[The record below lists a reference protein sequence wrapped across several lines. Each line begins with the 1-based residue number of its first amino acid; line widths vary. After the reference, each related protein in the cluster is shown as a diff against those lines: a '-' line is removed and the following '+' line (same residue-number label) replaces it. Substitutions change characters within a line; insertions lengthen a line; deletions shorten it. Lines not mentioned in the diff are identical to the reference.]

1 MSAPRSS
8 PRVLIVDDEADL
20 RELLEI
26 TLLKMGLD
34 VDSAENLAQARAYLA
49 QAQGPADAGGSGG
62 NGGNGGNGGAAGP
75 GPYALVLTDM
85 RLPDGLGLELV
96 REVSATFRNT
106 PIAVVTAYGSADN
119 AVVALKAGAFDYI
132 SKPVALDQLRVMVQS
147 ALRLNAPP
155 AETPGAA
162 PREASRLKGESAV
175 MQALR
180 AQIARLARSMA
191 PIAINGES
199 GSGKELA
206 AREIHAQSSR
216 AGKPFI
222 AVNCGAI
229 PEALMEAEFFGYRK
243 GAFTGAAD
251 ERDGFFQAANGG
263 TLMLDE
269 VADLP
274 LAMQVKLLRA
284 IQERRVRKI
293 GATAEEAVDVRII
306 SATHKN
312 LEQLVEQ
319 GAFRQDLF
327 YRLNVIELSLP
338 PLRERADDLGVLT
351 DAILARL
358 GTFDQKVVLGPG
370 VLDALRGYAFPG
382 NVRELEN
389 ILERALAFAN
399 DGVIEVRDLALKGN
413 RAADMP
419 PGYVPPPAELRA
431 DAAAAPAGAAQA
443 APVRA
448 PSAVPQGF
456 MPLPGAPERTAP
468 PAGAYPAGAHPTGT
482 HPAGIHPA
490 GANPAG
496 APAAPAASVAHAAHV
511 TPASDGAGAAARPA
525 PPLPPLDAL
534 PSNLPDY
541 LAQVER
547 DIIMRALAQ
556 TQYNRTQAASLLG
569 ISFRQL
575 RYQMQKLNIQEPEA

>member
-1 MSAPRSS
+1 MSAKRS
-8 PRVLIVDDEADL
+8 PRVLVVDDEADL
-20 RELLEI
+20 RELLEL

-34 VDSAENLAQARAYLA
+34 VDGAESLQQARALL
-49 QAQGPADAGGSGG
+49 AGG
-62 NGGNGGNGGAAGP
+62 AE
-75 GPYALVLTDM
+75 YQLVLTDM

-96 REVSATFRNT
+96 REVSATYKNT
-106 PIAVVTAYGSADN
+106 PIAVVTAFGSADN

-132 SKPVALDQLRVMVQS
+132 SKPVALDQLRLMVRS
-147 ALRLNAPP
+147 ALRLNEEPAAGQAPS
-155 AETPGAA
+155 AA
-162 PREASRLKGESAV
+162 PVASRLKGDSAV
-175 MQALR
+175 IQALR

-293 GATAEEAVDVRII
+293 GATAEEPVDVRII

-312 LEQLVEQ
+312 LEQCVEQ
-319 GAFRQDLF
+319 GGFRQDLF

-338 PLRERADDLGVLT
+338 PLRERLDDLPTLT
-351 DAILARL
+351 GAILERL
-358 GTFDQKVVLGPG
+358 GTFEHKVVLGEG
-370 VLDALRGYAFPG
+370 VLETLRGYSFPG

-389 ILERALAFAN
+389 ILERALAFAD
-399 DGVIEVRDLALKGN
+399 DGVIEVGDLALKGA
-413 RAADMP
+413 RVAEPPQPTPAAP
-419 PGYVPPPAELRA
+419 QLAATEAEAPQPATA
-431 DAAAAPAGAAQA
+431 AANANANGNANANAAAPAANAA
-443 APVRA
+443 
-448 PSAVPQGF
+448 
-456 MPLPGAPERTAP
+456 
-468 PAGAYPAGAHPTGT
+468 AGTS
-482 HPAGIHPA
+482 
-490 GANPAG
+490 
-496 APAAPAASVAHAAHV
+496 PAA
-511 TPASDGAGAAARPA
+511 GL
-525 PPLPPLDAL
+525 PPLPQLDAL

-541 LAQVER
+541 LSQIER
-547 DIIMRALAQ
+547 DIILRALAQ
-556 TQYNRTQAASLLG
+556 TQFNRTQAAQLLG

>member
-1 MSAPRSS
+1 MSV
-8 PRVLIVDDEADL
+8 PRVLVVDDEADL

-34 VDSAENLAQARAYLA
+34 VDSAATLAEARACL
-49 QAQGPADAGGSGG
+49 
-62 NGGNGGNGGAAGP
+62 AGP
-75 GPYALVLTDM
+75 EYALVLTDM

-96 REVSATFRNT
+96 REVCAAYKNT
-106 PIAVVTAYGSADN
+106 PIAVVTAFGSADN
-119 AVVALKAGAFDYI
+119 AVVALKAGAFDYV
-132 SKPVALDQLRVMVQS
+132 SKPVALDQLRIMVQS
-147 ALRLNAPP
+147 ALRLTVP
-155 AETPGAA
+155 AAGQVASAGQP
-162 PREASRLKGESAV
+162 ASRLKGSSAV
-175 MQALR
+175 IQALR

-191 PIAINGES
+191 PIAITGES

-216 AGKPFI
+216 AGKPFV

-293 GATAEEAVDVRII
+293 GATAEEPVDVRII

-312 LEQLVEQ
+312 LAQCVEQ
-319 GAFRQDLF
+319 GSFRQDLF
-327 YRLNVIELSLP
+327 YRLNVIELCLP
-338 PLRERADDLGVLT
+338 PLRERLDDLEPLT
-351 DAILARL
+351 DAILERL
-358 GTFDQKVVLGPG
+358 GTFEHKVVLGPG
-370 VLDALRGYAFPG
+370 VLEVLRGYSFPG

-389 ILERALAFAN
+389 ILERALAFAD
-399 DGVIEVRDLALKGN
+399 DGVIEVGDLALKGAKMVEAVVPLPSPAPGFA
-413 RAADMP
+413 RQLAAS
-419 PGYVPPPAELRA
+419 E
-431 DAAAAPAGAAQA
+431 AAAFGVDGAGGQFMAAAGPASQPPQPSMHLPTPVPTPVPTAGTPGVPGVPFSAGGAAAGAAMA
-443 APVRA
+443 
-448 PSAVPQGF
+448 
-456 MPLPGAPERTAP
+456 LP
-468 PAGAYPAGAHPTGT
+468 H
-482 HPAGIHPA
+482 
-490 GANPAG
+490 
-496 APAAPAASVAHAAHV
+496 
-511 TPASDGAGAAARPA
+511 
-525 PPLPPLDAL
+525 LDAL
-534 PSNLPDY
+534 PANLPEY
-541 LAQVER
+541 LNQIER
-547 DIIMRALAQ
+547 DIIQRALAQ
-556 TQYNRTQAASLLG
+556 TQYNRTQAAQLLG

>member
-1 MSAPRSS
+1 
-8 PRVLIVDDEADL
+8 
-20 RELLEI
+20 
-26 TLLKMGLD
+26 
-34 VDSAENLAQARAYLA
+34 
-49 QAQGPADAGGSGG
+49 
-62 NGGNGGNGGAAGP
+62 
-75 GPYALVLTDM
+75 
-85 RLPDGLGLELV
+85 
-96 REVSATFRNT
+96 
-106 PIAVVTAYGSADN
+106 
-119 AVVALKAGAFDYI
+119 VVALKAGAFDYI

-155 AETPGAA
+155 AAGQASSADGQPAL
-162 PREASRLKGESAV
+162 ASRLKGESAAI
-175 MQALR
+175 QALR

-293 GATAEEAVDVRII
+293 GATAEEPVDVRII

-312 LEQLVEQ
+312 LAHLVEQ
-319 GAFRQDLF
+319 GSFRQDLF

-338 PLRERADDLGVLT
+338 PLRERLDDLELLT
-351 DAILARL
+351 GAILERL
-358 GTFDQKVVLGPG
+358 GTFEHKVVLGPG
-370 VLDALRGYAFPG
+370 VLDALKAYAFPG

-399 DGVIEVRDLALKGN
+399 DGVIEVGDLALKGA
-413 RAADMP
+413 RVVEAVVPLPTPAMPAHDLAASEAAAF
-419 PGYVPPPAELRA
+419 GLPPPVSAPPA
-431 DAAAAPAGAAQA
+431 ASASPAAAATVPAASPAAPGAGAAVA
-443 APVRA
+443 AA
-448 PSAVPQGF
+448 AAASGATGHAVP
-456 MPLPGAPERTAP
+456 GAS
-468 PAGAYPAGAHPTGT
+468 
-482 HPAGIHPA
+482 
-490 GANPAG
+490 
-496 APAAPAASVAHAAHV
+496 AAPAALM
-511 TPASDGAGAAARPA
+511 
-525 PPLPPLDAL
+525 PPLPPLDVL
-534 PSNLPDY
+534 PSNLPEY
-541 LAQVER
+541 LEAVER
-547 DIIMRALAQ
+547 EIIQRALAQ
-556 TQYNRTQAASLLG
+556 TQFNRTQAAQLLG

>member
-1 MSAPRSS
+1 MSS
-8 PRVLIVDDEADL
+8 PRILVVDDEPDL

-34 VDSAENLAQARAYLA
+34 VDSAATVREARALLG
-49 QAQGPADAGGSGG
+49 QKT
-62 NGGNGGNGGAAGP
+62 
-75 GPYALVLTDM
+75 YALVLTDM

-96 REVSATFRNT
+96 REVAASHKST
-106 PIAVVTAYGSADN
+106 PIAVITAYGSAEN
-119 AVVALKAGAFDYI
+119 AVVALKAGAFDYV
-132 SKPVALDQLRVMVQS
+132 SKPVVLDDLRAMVRAALKLSD
-147 ALRLNAPP
+147 P
-155 AETPGAA
+155 AAA
-162 PREASRLKGESAV
+162 PAVSQGGGTSRLIGASLA

-180 AQIARLARSMA
+180 AQIARLARSQA

-206 AREIHAQSSR
+206 AREIHAQSAR
-216 AGKPFI
+216 AGKPFV

-243 GAFTGAAD
+243 GAFTGAND

-293 GATAEEAVDVRII
+293 GATVEEPVDVRII
-306 SATHKN
+306 SATHKD
-312 LEQLVEQ
+312 LAKCVEA

-327 YRLNVIELSLP
+327 YRLNVIELTLP
-338 PLRERADDLGVLT
+338 PLRERLDDLPLLV

-358 GTFDQKVVLGPG
+358 AGPGGARLGAG

-389 ILERALAFAN
+389 VLERALAFAD
-399 DGVIEVRDLALKGN
+399 DGVIEVGDLLLKGAKLGD
-413 RAADMP
+413 AAVMP
-419 PGYVPPPAELRA
+419 QGGAVPAS
-431 DAAAAPAGAAQA
+431 DAHTPAAAPQEASVV
-443 APVRA
+443 AP
-448 PSAVPQGF
+448 
-456 MPLPGAPERTAP
+456 
-468 PAGAYPAGAHPTGT
+468 
-482 HPAGIHPA
+482 
-490 GANPAG
+490 
-496 APAAPAASVAHAAHV
+496 APAAPPTPPPAA
-511 TPASDGAGAAARPA
+511 
-525 PPLPPLDAL
+525 DAL

-541 LAQVER
+541 LSQVER
-547 DIIMRALAQ
+547 DIILRALNQ
-556 TQYNRTQAASLLG
+556 TQFNRTQAASLLG
-569 ISFRQL
+569 ISVRQL
-575 RYQMQKLNIQEPEA
+575 RYQMQKLDIQAPEP